1 MSVIASFLR
10 ALFAGSAVA
19 VSIFVPVLAQSS
31 LEQSRPRTITN
42 SAQALSSEPDVQ
54 IGSSEAKEE
63 AKKIYKSGV
72 EYGNAGLFNQA
83 AALFKRAIRLRPDY
97 ADAYRSLG
105 LAYFDLKDWSQS
117 VAALERALE
126 LNPKDKNARKQLDLS
141 RAMIEA
147 EGDETKQP
155 TNPGTG
161 DSSPASAASL
171 TKLYRVGPGDVLA
184 VKVGAAT
191 TDPLLITVDSHGI
204 LTRPNFAES
213 VKVNGLTVDD
223 ISAQLEK
230 ALMHGSTNRVPVS
243 VEIHEYVS
251 HVIMVGGLVKEPG
264 PKILRREAIPLY
276 VVITDAQ
283 TLPEAER
290 VIVMRHESNQTFTID
305 LTQPSEMNLLVR
317 PGDVVTLQAN
327 PKEFFYMS
335 GEVKTPGEHL
345 FRRGLTLTQAIM
357 IGGGLVGKPK
367 EVHIAR
373 NDAGGFLVVT
383 RYQLKDIES
392 GKVQDPLVQAG
403 DRITISN

>member
-1 MSVIASFLR
+1 MSVLASFLR

-72 EYGNAGLFNQA
+72 EYGNAGLFSQA

-105 LAYFDLKDWSQS
+105 HVYFDLKDWSQS

-147 EGDETKQP
+147 ESDETKQP
-155 TNPGTG
+155 TNPRTS

-191 TDPLLITVDSHGI
+191 TDSLLITVDSRGI
-204 LTRPNFAES
+204 LTHPNFAES

-230 ALMHGSTNRVPVS
+230 ALTHGSTNRVSVS
-243 VEIHEYVS
+243 VDVHEYVS

-264 PKILRREAIPLY
+264 PKILRREAIPLS

-283 TLPEAER
+283 PLPEAER

-327 PKEFFYMS
+327 PKEFFYVS

-367 EVHIAR
+367 EAHIAR